1 MRLEEERAP
10 TTGNKLNY
18 KLSEIAFPIQVELK
32 LNIYWL
38 LILMKDFVLLKGDKL
53 KWYNKFWTRLT
64 DMGSSGEVKW

>member
-32 LNIYWL
+32 LNFYWL
-38 LILMKDFVLLKGDKL
+38 LILMKD
-53 KWYNKFWTRLT
+53 
-64 DMGSSGEVKW
+64 